1 MSEKQ
6 TTLDQLISA
15 VALVQQLAD
24 KLKVD
29 EIADKVK
36 VARLP
41 ELARLHTGYKENI
54 DALGDAKTTLQKAF
68 DWLRISHIPERME
81 AEELESM
88 VIEGVGRMYL
98 TTQFMASIKAD
109 CKEGAYQY
117 LQDNGHGDII
127 QSTVNASSLK
137 ALAKLKLKANDPL
150 PADLFNTHVG
160 TAAVVQKK

>member
-6 TTLDQLISA
+6 TTLEQLVSA
-15 VALVQQLAD
+15 VATVQALAN
-24 KLKVD
+24 KLTVD
-29 EIADKVK
+29 EVAEAVK
-36 VARLP
+36 GSPLP
-41 ELARLHTGYKENI
+41 ALARLHVGYRENI

-88 VIEGVGRMYL
+88 TIEGVGRMYL

-117 LQDNGHGDII
+117 LTDHGHGDII

-137 ALAKLKLKANDPL
+137 ALAKQKIKDNDPL
-150 PADLFNTHVG
+150 PKDLFNTNYNS
-160 TAAVVQKK
+160 AAVIAKK